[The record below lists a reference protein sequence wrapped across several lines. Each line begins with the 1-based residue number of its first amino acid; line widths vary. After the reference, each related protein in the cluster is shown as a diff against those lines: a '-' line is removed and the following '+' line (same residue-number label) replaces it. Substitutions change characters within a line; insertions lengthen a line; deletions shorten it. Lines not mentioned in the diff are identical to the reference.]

1 MLEKLESGFCFYCA
15 AGHEVSGW
23 GPGLP
28 KPARHYRMCS
38 GYRRKGGPGLCVCGC
53 PKEVEFAP
61 MRGYSTLGGGPSL
74 VSSARP
80 HTG

>member
-1 MLEKLESGFCFYCA
+1 MLEKLEAGACFYCA
-15 AGHEVSGW
+15 AGHEVPGW

-38 GYRRKGGPGLCVCGC
+38 GYRRKGEPGLCLCGC

-61 MRGYSTLGGGPSL
+61 MCGYSTRGRGPSL
-74 VSSARP
+74 VLSAVA